1 MRKGRGAGRRKVR
14 GRRYGGVVPM
24 FSYLPPRPPRAPP
37 PRKLA
42 YWGRLVRVVATDDPR
57 SVAPSR
63 VRVL

>member
-1 MRKGRGAGRRKVR
+1 MR

-37 PRKLA
+37 PRKVA
-42 YWGRLVRVVATDDPR
+42 YWGWHLRVVVTDDPR